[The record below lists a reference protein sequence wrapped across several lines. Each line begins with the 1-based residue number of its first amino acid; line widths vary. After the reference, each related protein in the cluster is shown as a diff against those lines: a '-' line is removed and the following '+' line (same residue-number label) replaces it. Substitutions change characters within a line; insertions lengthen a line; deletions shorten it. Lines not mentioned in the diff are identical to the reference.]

1 MLNIAKQRAV
11 SFRLQDII
19 EFKEIDAERIDI
31 DLQLLLLPQYSSF
44 NAVLCRWGLM
54 FVPNLTS
61 TLKSIYKVLSSG
73 GKVAAAV
80 WSEPAK
86 VPKLYA
92 AIDFVTK
99 EIGISSTI
107 NDNNSSPFAKI
118 LTPFSLAN
126 INILKNALVEVG
138 FKDIHIEYLTV
149 VFEFTSAED
158 YVRFAKAI
166 IAPIQEI
173 LANEPEKRREKIWKA
188 LTEDVKRKYVTANNS
203 KSIRMDNETICI
215 VGRKS

>member
-1 MLNIAKQRAV
+1 MLKIAKERTT
-11 SFRLQDII
+11 SFGLQDIV

-31 DLQLLLLPQYSSF
+31 DLEPLLQLSSF

-54 FVPNLTS
+54 FVPNITS
-61 TLKSIYKVLSSG
+61 TLKSIYKVLSFD

-80 WSEPAK
+80 WSEPIK

-92 AIDFVTK
+92 AIEFVTK
-99 EIGISSTI
+99 EIGIPFTI
-107 NDNNSSPFAKI
+107 TDNNSIYDKI
-118 LTPFSLAN
+118 LRPFSLAN
-126 INILKNALVEVG
+126 INIVKDALLEVG
-138 FKDIHIEYLTV
+138 FKDIHIESLNV
-149 VFEFTSAED
+149 VFEFVSAED

-173 LANEPEKRREKIWKA
+173 LTNETETRREKIWKTLA
-188 LTEDVKRKYVTANNS
+188 EEVERKYVADVNNNN

-215 VGRKS
+215 VGRKL